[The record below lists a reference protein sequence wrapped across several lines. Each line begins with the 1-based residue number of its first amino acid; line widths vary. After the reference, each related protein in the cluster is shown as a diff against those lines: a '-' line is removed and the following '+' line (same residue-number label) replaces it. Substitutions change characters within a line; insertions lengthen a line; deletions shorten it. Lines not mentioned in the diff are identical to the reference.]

1 MGEFR
6 GGIPQSCNLWR
17 DAPPLATK
25 TSNFTENIMHRLQ
38 SLARCPTPCDK
49 DLELYRK
56 HYAPVAIS
64 GEMPHPLR
72 RPLHTTSDMKNSCC
86 NLWRDAPP
94 LATPHSLTRKINCL
108 LLQSLARCP
117 TPCDFDSQCGRA
129 DSAVRCNLWREA
141 LPFAT
146 HLRELYS
153 IGIQSCNLWRDAPP
167 LATEGRSVG
176 VAISG
181 EMPHPLRLPR
191 PIERPRIM
199 AVAISGEMPHPLRRD
214 DQPVA
219 HAKCREVAISGEMP
233 HPLRHTYSVAVDVFK
248 QGCNLWRD
256 APPDRKSVV

>member
-1 MGEFR
+1 MPHPLR
-6 GGIPQSCNLWR
+6 QKWITVWTAQVSMLQSLARCPTPCDDQHGRSSWR
-17 DAPPLATK
+17 D
-25 TSNFTENIMHRLQ
+25 TSKLQ

-129 DSAVRCNLWREA
+129 DSAVL
-141 LPFAT
+141 
-146 HLRELYS
+146 
-153 IGIQSCNLWRDAPP
+153 
-167 LATEGRSVG
+167 
-176 VAISG
+176 
-181 EMPHPLRLPR
+181 
-191 PIERPRIM
+191 
-199 AVAISGEMPHPLRRD
+199 
-214 DQPVA
+214 
-219 HAKCREVAISGEMP
+219 CR
-233 HPLRHTYSVAVDVFK
+233 
-248 QGCNLWRD
+248 
-256 APPDRKSVV
+256 